1 MRRRDI
7 CVISS
12 VKNARILVDSGAD
25 FWYHCSVMDTVI
37 FFASATRHSCRKR
50 VAGVQR
56 YFDNSDIQVVVVE
69 SNYSHINVKKVL
81 DFWHPVGC
89 IAECGS
95 DMDEYRPE
103 LFGNIPTVYLDR
115 DPSLGQKIKF
125 SVNAD
130 LAASAEIAAK
140 ELLALGY
147 EDYAFVGFPL
157 PLFWSKERE
166 NAFCAAIRLNGRRCH
181 VFDGKGKTGT
191 RRISALRAWIKTLP
205 KPCGI
210 LAAFDGTAEELLNAC
225 TLEGI
230 RVPEDFAVL
239 GIDNNDEICEHTK
252 PTLSSVYPDF
262 EHAGFMCGELLDLQ
276 LRNPNAKG
284 ETRTFGIIGVVK
296 RKSTTVVKRND
307 TKVAAAIEFIRLH
320 AAEGI
325 GVGDVAAHMSCS
337 RRTAETR
344 FLRLVGHTIQAEIRN
359 VRMAKAIALLR
370 NPRQTIEGIAHLC
383 GYDSDSTLRYAFKAK
398 TGLSMRE
405 WRIKNGITRH

>member
-1 MRRRDI
+1 ME
-7 CVISS
+7 
-12 VKNARILVDSGAD
+12 
-25 FWYHCSVMDTVI
+25 TVV

-56 YFDNSDIQVVVVE
+56 YFASSDIQVVVVE

-95 DMDEYRPE
+95 DMDEYRPDI
-103 LFGNIPTVYLDR
+103 FGNIPTVYLDR
-115 DPSLGQKIKF
+115 DPALRQKIKF

-140 ELLALGY
+140 DLLALDY
-147 EDYAFVGFPL
+147 RDYAFVGFPL
-157 PLFWSKERE
+157 PLFWTKTRE
-166 NAFCAAIRLNGRRCH
+166 KAFCDAIHLNGRRCH

-191 RRISALRAWIKTLP
+191 RRLTALRAWIKTLP

-276 LRNPNAKG
+276 LRNPNLHLIAAVPFPGFDG
-284 ETRTFGIIGVVK
+284 EWEEDWRGRYRLLLSRAEYVK
-296 RKSTTVVKRND
+296 VLEPEPSGEAYRKRD
-307 TKVAAAIEFIRLH
+307 EWM
-320 AAEGI
+320 
-325 GVGDVAAHMSCS
+325 AAHSA
-337 RRTAETR
+337 RVIAVYAGQPGDTR
-344 FLRLVGHTIQAEIRN
+344 SMIRCARLCRVPVI
-359 VRMAKAIALLR
+359 LLS
-370 NPRQTIEGIAHLC
+370 G
-383 GYDSDSTLRYAFKAK
+383 
-398 TGLSMRE
+398 
-405 WRIKNGITRH
+405 